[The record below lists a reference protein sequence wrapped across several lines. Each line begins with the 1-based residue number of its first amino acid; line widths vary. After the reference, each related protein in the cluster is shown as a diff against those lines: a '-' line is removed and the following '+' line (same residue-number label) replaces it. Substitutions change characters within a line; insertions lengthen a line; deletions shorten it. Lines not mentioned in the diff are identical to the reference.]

1 MMNVWLEGSIQT
13 EVPVKPVWPNDPSGK
28 SSPRGAEYIESMS
41 QPRPRTVGLHG
52 GLCGVV
58 IFCTVAAAKMRLPF
72 GPTPP
77 ANIMRQKMGQSSAG
91 EKKPGW
97 PAAPP
102 HLREGG
108 AGTTPPQTRP

>member
-77 ANIMRQKMGQSSAG
+77 ANIIRQKMGKSSAV
-91 EKKPGW
+91 ENKP
-97 PAAPP
+97 ACTAIAP

-108 AGTTPPQTRP
+108 VCTPPLQTL

>member
-58 IFCTVAAAKMRLPF
+58 IFCTMAAAKMRLPF

-77 ANIMRQKMGQSSAG
+77 ANIMRQKMVKSSAG
-91 EKKPGW
+91 GKKT
-97 PAAPP
+97 
-102 HLREGG
+102 G
-108 AGTTPPQTRP
+108 AGGPNGKTTSPSGRGHA